1 MPIDLAT
8 QIASQANKHARQN
21 VIIQFSSAFGVRHHA
36 LITKLG
42 GIVRH
47 QFGNRDSVLA
57 EISLGKIEELARDER
72 VRQITPDRNVSANL
86 DAAKIVTGADVA
98 RKKAQ
103 SVYGTTYSALD
114 GSGIGVAVIDSGV
127 GMNAANK
134 EFVATSG
141 NSRLVHFKDFSDDL
155 GATRAYDDYGHGTG
169 VAGVIAGN
177 GWASKQT
184 GADRLEWY
192 PGNYGDFDG
201 LAPNA
206 SIVALR
212 VIRKDGSGTI
222 SSVIKAIDYAIALQA
237 KYNIRIINI
246 SLGAPVVQ
254 SYRTDP
260 LCLAAARAVKAG
272 IVVVCSA
279 GNYGHNDVI
288 ISYDANGKP
297 VYQTVYGSIVSPG
310 NDPSVITVGATKDP
324 QETLLTWRDAST
336 PPNVAKSPAPL
347 RRSDLIVAQYSSR
360 GPTLVD
366 GLVKPDVV
374 APGTQ
379 IITTAANNTALLLD
393 KVLPQN
399 VMPPTSASGV
409 KKMYCQLSGTSF
421 AAPVVSGIAALM
433 LQANPTLTP
442 GQVKALLIFTAQK
455 LEGSARPWRSLAD
468 SLFSQGAGLVNA
480 HGAVRLAQN
489 SRPDANLLKSG
500 DSLLLPDRTLTG
512 LAPDLSLVFKDSSG
526 NILERALFNSGII
539 MSDGTPWPQGIIMSD
554 STVLATSFTTAGR
567 QSFAM
572 ERGLANFARDPVRR
586 FYSEGINASTRR
598 AYGRFVFSSQGQSL
612 WANAVLNPLS
622 FAAGISPVDSDVL
635 AGKDDVPT
643 RGVSLLTASSPYYPR
658 Q

>member
-1 MPIDLAT
+1 MFGICGSSCNVRLLVVALVCLSITLPVSSHHLPFPLSPGQAFFPPPSSAISSAPQLWADKVPIDLAT

-260 LCLAAARAVKAG
+260 LCLAAARAV
-272 IVVVCSA
+272 
-279 GNYGHNDVI
+279 
-288 ISYDANGKP
+288 
-297 VYQTVYGSIVSPG
+297 
-310 NDPSVITVGATKDP
+310 
-324 QETLLTWRDAST
+324 
-336 PPNVAKSPAPL
+336 
-347 RRSDLIVAQYSSR
+347 SS
-360 GPTLVD
+360 
-366 GLVKPDVV
+366 
-374 APGTQ
+374 
-379 IITTAANNTALLLD
+379 
-393 KVLPQN
+393 
-399 VMPPTSASGV
+399 
-409 KKMYCQLSGTSF
+409 CC
-421 AAPVVSGIAALM
+421 
-433 LQANPTLTP
+433 
-442 GQVKALLIFTAQK
+442 
-455 LEGSARPWRSLAD
+455 
-468 SLFSQGAGLVNA
+468 
-480 HGAVRLAQN
+480 
-489 SRPDANLLKSG
+489 
-500 DSLLLPDRTLTG
+500 
-512 LAPDLSLVFKDSSG
+512 
-526 NILERALFNSGII
+526 
-539 MSDGTPWPQGIIMSD
+539 
-554 STVLATSFTTAGR
+554 
-567 QSFAM
+567 
-572 ERGLANFARDPVRR
+572 
-586 FYSEGINASTRR
+586 TR
-598 AYGRFVFSSQGQSL
+598 GQSWNCGGMFRREL
-612 WANAVLNPLS
+612 WA
-622 FAAGISPVDSDVL
+622 
-635 AGKDDVPT
+635 
-643 RGVSLLTASSPYYPR
+643 